1 MIKNNP
7 ILSISFRP
15 FFILAALIAI
25 INPSIWILSYLGRM
39 SIPLAVVD
47 PLFWHGHEMIFGF
60 TGALIAGFILT
71 ASANWTNSTPYQGN
85 SLLLLI
91 TVWLVER
98 LSYFIF
104 NGEHLQ
110 ILAMNLFF
118 PILTLMLFKK
128 LRNFPKQR
136 NIFIPII
143 LGITVAKILHSWG
156 YLYSVDYLEDSGR
169 EIAIGLIRFI
179 ILLIAGRVIPF
190 FTSKKIEGIDIN
202 LPNWINPLSLI
213 PVALIAIPWPE
224 AVPRFVLGA
233 ILTLALIANVSRQA
247 LWKPWVTF
255 KVPILYVLHIGI
267 ALINIELLMELIG
280 LFNDQVHYTQAALH
294 LLMAGGLGVVGIGI
308 MTRVSLGH
316 TGRIIRADFWTCLSY
331 SAIVVGSLIRVFVP
345 IFFPDIYIKSLHFA
359 SGFWTLGFG
368 IFIIKYFKTLTTQR
382 PDGKPY

>member
-25 INPSIWILSYLGRM
+25 INPSIWVLSYLGRV

-71 ASANWTNSTPYQGN
+71 ASANWTNSTPYQGK
-85 SLLLLI
+85 SLLLLV
-91 TVWLVER
+91 TCWLLER

-104 NGEHLQ
+104 KSEHLQ
-110 ILAMNLFF
+110 FLIMNLFF
-118 PILTLMLFKK
+118 PVLSLMLLKK
-128 LRNFPKQR
+128 LWSFPKQR
-136 NIFIPII
+136 NVFMPIVF
-143 LGITVAKILHSWG
+143 GISVAKILHSWG
-156 YLYSVDYLEDSGR
+156 YLYSVDYLEESGR

-190 FTSKKIEGIDIN
+190 FTRKKIEGININ

-213 PVALIAIPWPE
+213 PVALIVIPWPE

-255 KVPILYVLHIGI
+255 NVPILYVLHIGI

-280 LFNDQVHYTQAALH
+280 LFSDQVYYTQSALH

-308 MTRVSLGH
+308 MTRVSLGY
-316 TGRIIRADFWTCLSY
+316 TGRIIRADLWTCLSY
-331 SAIVVGSLIRVFVP
+331 SAILMGSLIRVFVP
-345 IFFPDIYIKSLHFA
+345 IFFPDIYIRSLQFA
-359 SGFWTLGFG
+359 SGLWTLGFG
-368 IFIIKYFKTLTTQR
+368 IFIIKYFKILTTQR
-382 PDGKPY
+382 PDGKLY

>member
-1 MIKNNP
+1 LIKNNP

-25 INPSIWILSYLGRM
+25 INPSIWVLSYLGRV

-71 ASANWTNSTPYQGN
+71 ASANWTNSTPYQGK
-85 SLLLLI
+85 SLLLLV
-91 TVWLVER
+91 TCWLLER

-104 NGEHLQ
+104 KSEHLQ
-110 ILAMNLFF
+110 FLIMNLFF
-118 PILTLMLFKK
+118 PVLSLMLLKK
-128 LRNFPKQR
+128 LWSFPKQR
-136 NIFIPII
+136 NVFMPIVF
-143 LGITVAKILHSWG
+143 GISVAKILHSWG
-156 YLYSVDYLEDSGR
+156 YLYSVDYLEESGR

-190 FTSKKIEGIDIN
+190 FTRKKIEGININ

-213 PVALIAIPWPE
+213 PVALIVIPWPE

-255 KVPILYVLHIGI
+255 NVPILYVLHIGI

-280 LFNDQVHYTQAALH
+280 LFSDQVYYTQSALH

-316 TGRIIRADFWTCLSY
+316 TGRIIRADLWTCLSY
-331 SAIVVGSLIRVFVP
+331 SAILMGSLIRVFVP
-345 IFFPDIYIKSLHFA
+345 IFFPDIYIRSLQFA
-359 SGFWTLGFG
+359 SGLWTLGFG
-368 IFIIKYFKTLTTQR
+368 IFIIKYFKILTTQR
-382 PDGKPY
+382 PDGKLY